1 MHTSEENLET
11 KTKSQSFLQKKSA
24 GLATRKNYCSGD
36 SKQQNMRTI

>member
-24 GLATRKNYCSGD
+24 GLATRK
-36 SKQQNMRTI
+36 TIVAEILNNKI